1 MLLVTG
7 AAGFI
12 GFHVCR
18 RLLREG
24 REVVGIDSVNDYYDP
39 ALKRAR
45 LAELLPHASFRFAE
59 ADLAEEGAVERALP
73 RADVTQILHLAAQA
87 GVRYSLEAPF
97 AYERSNL
104 AGHLRVLE
112 YARAAPKLT
121 HLVYASSSSVYGDRS
136 DGPFRETD
144 RCDAP
149 ASLYAATKRACEL
162 MSETYAR
169 LFGLRQTGLRFFTV
183 YGPFGRPDMAYWSFT
198 EKVMRGE
205 TLTLYGDGKL
215 ARDFTYIDDMV
226 PAVIRALDLPPDG
239 DPPHLIVNLGNH
251 NPSTVLDLV
260 AAVEAATGRKA
271 QREYAPR
278 NKVEVSA
285 TYADIERAQERFSFA
300 PATTLNVGVARFVEW
315 YRGYAKV

>member
-1 MLLVTG
+1 MILVTG

-12 GFHVCR
+12 GYHVCR
-18 RLLREG
+18 RLLDEG
-24 REVVGIDSVNDYYDP
+24 REVVGIDSINTYYDP
-39 ALKRAR
+39 KLKRAR
-45 LAELLPHASFRFAE
+45 LAELLTHANFRFTE
-59 ADLAEEGAVERALP
+59 GDLAEEGALERALP
-73 RADVTQILHLAAQA
+73 RSEARQILHLAAQA

-112 YARAAPKLT
+112 YARAAPNLS
-121 HLVYASSSSVYGDRS
+121 HLVYASSSSVYGDRT

-144 RCDAP
+144 RCDTP
-149 ASLYAATKRACEL
+149 ASLYAATKKSCEL

-169 LFGLRQTGLRFFTV
+169 LFGLPQTGLRFFTV

-205 TLTLYGDGKL
+205 TLTLYGEGKL
-215 ARDFTYIDDMV
+215 ARDFTYIDDMA
-226 PAVIRALDLPPDG
+226 PAVIRSLDLPPDG
-239 DPPHLIVNLGNH
+239 DPPHLVVNLGNH

-260 AAVEAATGRKA
+260 AAVEAATGLEAK
-271 QREYAPR
+271 REYAPR

-285 TYADIERAQERFSFA
+285 TYADIARAQERFGFS
-300 PATTLNVGVARFVEW
+300 PAIPLKVGVARFVEW
-315 YRGYAKV
+315 YRGYARA